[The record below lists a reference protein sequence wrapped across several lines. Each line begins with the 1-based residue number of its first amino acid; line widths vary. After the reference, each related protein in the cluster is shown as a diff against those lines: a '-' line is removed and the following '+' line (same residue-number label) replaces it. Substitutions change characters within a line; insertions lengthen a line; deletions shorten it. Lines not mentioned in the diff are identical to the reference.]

1 MKAIQDLGFE
11 KPTIIQEMTI
21 PAIVTG
27 RDVLA
32 SSITGS
38 GKTAAFLLPLIQKFW
53 KAKYGYN
60 VSNYSKAL
68 IILPTREL
76 AIQCHDMFHGL
87 NKYTKLSSTLIIGQA
102 SIQQQEMELRRGPD
116 FIIGTPGRMIDL
128 IKNSKDVSLD
138 EIESLI
144 FDEADKLLD
153 MGFKAEVQE
162 IVDLTNSGSRQ
173 TLLFS
178 ATLGKDVQKII
189 RISLNKPLV
198 NIVFFN

>member
-1 MKAIQDLGFE
+1 MLPLPHKKNADGSNQTPTPQDAEESLSEDDPEVEESKNKNKVNYPSSGSKTWDDLNLAKPLMKAIQDLGYAS
-11 KPTIIQEMTI
+11 PTIIQELTI

-116 FIIGTPGRMIDL
+116 FIIGTPGRMID
-128 IKNSKDVSLD
+128 
-138 EIESLI
+138 
-144 FDEADKLLD
+144 
-153 MGFKAEVQE
+153 
-162 IVDLTNSGSRQ
+162 
-173 TLLFS
+173 
-178 ATLGKDVQKII
+178 
-189 RISLNKPLV
+189 
-198 NIVFFN
+198 